1 MLYNGLSLYY
11 FLMNCRTHLPV
22 QGLEPWISRLEALRV
37 IQLRYT
43 GVYSPQLDLNQ
54 RPKDIILNYSLPLYH
69 WAMGRWDTP
78 LTPRAADAFGD
89 IYASAF
95 WGVQGGIA
103 PFWDLWGSNPR
114 ANKAL
119 GLKSNSLTTR
129 TKSPLLYLPCFA
141 CTLLCFACP
150 VLLRLPCAAL
160 LVPCVCAYT
169 SLFYVLVLCCAC
181 PRHLLSSAVLCLSSS
196 FALLVFE
203 IICHTASLVLCAM
216 CFASLMCLYYTN
228 CQLYCY
234 MSALLLCS

>member
-1 MLYNGLSLYY
+1 
-11 FLMNCRTHLPV
+11 
-22 QGLEPWISRLEALRV
+22 
-37 IQLRYT
+37 
-43 GVYSPQLDLNQ
+43 
-54 RPKDIILNYSLPLYH
+54 
-69 WAMGRWDTP
+69 MGRWDTP
-78 LTPRAADAFGD
+78 LTPRAA
-89 IYASAF
+89 SAF
-95 WGVQGGIA
+95 WGVQGGTA

-129 TKSPLLYLPCFA
+129 TKSPLFYLP
-141 CTLLCFACP
+141 CFACP
-150 VLLRLPCAAL
+150 VLLCLYPVLLCLCCFACPVLLCLCPVYVLILPFFMSSSSAL
-160 LVPCVCAYT
+160 
-169 SLFYVLVLCCAC
+169 LVLCCAC
-181 PRHLLSSAVLCLSSS
+181 PRHLLCLSSSFAVLCLSSS